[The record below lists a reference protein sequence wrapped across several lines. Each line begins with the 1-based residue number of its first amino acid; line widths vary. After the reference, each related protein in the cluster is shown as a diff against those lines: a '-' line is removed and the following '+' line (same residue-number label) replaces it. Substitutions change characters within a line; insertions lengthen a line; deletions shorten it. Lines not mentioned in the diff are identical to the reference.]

1 MRLLL
6 VAWQV
11 NMDNKWLLLSE
22 FIFRATLVAVAIASI
37 CVRFGLLEVSC
48 GRTVKLAGGRAPRPR
63 ERRVGGAGEPKVS
76 ACGLTVFIDALLRLA
91 RHRLIVA
98 RPR

>member
-1 MRLLL
+1 MDACRGCVRLLL

-48 GRTVKLAGGRAPRPR
+48 GRTVKLAGVRRA
-63 ERRVGGAGEPKVS
+63 
-76 ACGLTVFIDALLRLA
+76 LA
-91 RHRLIVA
+91 RGGWAGRVN
-98 RPR
+98 RK